1 MSCDAER
8 RWTGTNVK
16 NNMTMTPATL
26 KTVLGYLAVCSV
38 VCNVEF
44 CAFAQQ
50 SRRIPRQVDQSST
63 AVQGI
68 VRNPAGLGL
77 GGAAVRFR
85 NADGREF
92 RATTTGDGVF
102 RILNMIP
109 GPYELIVGR
118 EGFSYFHRPGIE
130 LRGADTLS
138 FEVTLQ
144 EIPTAATGVR
154 EVPLRPELGKRL
166 APFEVEP
173 VQPYGRELPL
183 ASNVQIVAEMAPRT
197 QPPPY
202 DRIFTTVP
210 NRWSDDYPAYGRY
223 SQKGEFPY
231 VVGYWYDP
239 FNRNKLKGDYPIF
252 GKRTFLNMKFFSE
265 TFADGRRIP
274 TPSNVGS
281 ERPDSQNFF
290 GGFKQFAM
298 SETLAFS
305 FDLFRGDAAFRPI
318 DWRVKFTPE
327 VNVNYI
333 KVDERGIV
341 NIDVRKGTTRTDAHL
356 GLQEA
361 FVEVKLKDLGHEY
374 DFVSARAG
382 IQGFNSDFRGFIF
395 SDQEPGLRI
404 FGNFHANR
412 YQYNLAYFAMLE
424 KDSNSGLNRMDFRN
438 QQVWIANLYRQ
449 DFIKRGYTIQFSF
462 HYNKDDPSFRFDENN
477 FLVRPSPIG
486 AVRQHSIRSY
496 YYGLSGDGHLGKLNI
511 THSFYQVLG
520 QDKLN
525 PLAGKKVDIN
535 AQMAAVELSLDK
547 DWIRYRLSFFYA
559 SGDKDPRDGTAR
571 GFDAIFDHPN
581 FAGGI
586 FSLWNREGIRLT
598 GSGVAL
604 VSGDSLLPSL
614 RSSKIQGQSSFVNPG
629 LFLYNAGADI
639 DVTPKLRGFV
649 NLNLVRFA
657 RTEPLELL
665 LFQKPIHA
673 GVGADSG
680 VGVKYRPPLSDNIIL
695 VAGFNTFQPFRG
707 FRDIYVGRLLLS
719 GFVSLRFTF

>member
-1 MSCDAER
+1 
-8 RWTGTNVK
+8 
-16 NNMTMTPATL
+16 MTTIPATL
-26 KTVLGYLAVCSV
+26 KIVLGYLAVCCS
-38 VCNVEF
+38 
-44 CAFAQQ
+44 FAQQ
-50 SRRIPRQVDQSST
+50 SPRIPRQADQTAT

-77 GGAAVRFR
+77 GGAAVQFGI
-85 NADGREF
+85 AGGREY

-102 RILNMIP
+102 RILNVLP
-109 GPYELIVGR
+109 GSYDLSVAMD
-118 EGFSYFHRPGIE
+118 GFQSFRRAGAG
-130 LRGADTLS
+130 LRAGDTLN
-138 FEVTLQ
+138 FEIVLQ
-144 EIPTAATGVR
+144 ENPSGTSGVR
-154 EVPLRPELGKRL
+154 SVPLRPELGQRQ

-173 VQPYGRELPL
+173 VQPLSREIPV
-183 ASNVQIVAEMAPRT
+183 ASNAQIIAEMAPPSL
-197 QPPPY
+197 PPPY
-202 DRIFTTVP
+202 ERIFTAVR
-210 NRWSDDYPAYGRY
+210 NRWADDYPPYSRY
-223 SQKGEFPY
+223 SQKGEFPI
-231 VVGYWYDP
+231 VAGHWYDP

-252 GKRTFLNMKFFSE
+252 GKRTFLNVKLFSE
-265 TFADGRRIP
+265 TFADVRRIP

-281 ERPDSQNFF
+281 ERPDSQEFF

-298 SETLAFS
+298 SETVAFS

-318 DWRVKFTPE
+318 DWRIKFTPE
-327 VNVNYI
+327 VNINYI

-404 FGNFHANR
+404 FGNFHSNR
-412 YQYNLAYFAMLE
+412 YQYNLAYFTMLE
-424 KDSNSGLNRMDFRN
+424 KDSNSGLNRLEYRN

-486 AVRQHSIRSY
+486 AVKQHAIRAY

-520 QDKLN
+520 HDKLN
-525 PLAGKKVDIN
+525 PLAGKRVDIN

-559 SGDKDPRDGTAR
+559 SGDKDPRDGSAR

-604 VSGDSLLPSL
+604 VGADSLLPSL
-614 RSSKIQGQSSFVNPG
+614 RSSKIQGQGSFVNPG

-639 DVTPKLRGFV
+639 DITPKLRGFV
-649 NLNLVRFA
+649 NFNVVRFA

>member
-1 MSCDAER
+1 
-8 RWTGTNVK
+8 
-16 NNMTMTPATL
+16 MTMIPATV
-26 KTVLGYLAVCSV
+26 KFALGLV
-38 VCNVEF
+38 VICN
-44 CAFAQQ
+44 AFAQQ
-50 SRRIPRQVDQSST
+50 SPRIPRQADQT
-63 AVQGI
+63 ATAIQGI

-77 GGAAVRFR
+77 GGAAVQFR
-85 NADGREF
+85 TADGQEY

-102 RILNMIP
+102 RILNVLP
-109 GPYELIVGR
+109 GSYELSVGMD
-118 EGFSYFHRPGIE
+118 GFQSFRRAGGP
-130 LRGADTLS
+130 LRTGDTLNL
-138 FEVTLQ
+138 EVVLQ
-144 EIPTAATGVR
+144 EIPAGKVGVR
-154 EVPLRPELGKRL
+154 EVPLRPELGQRQ

-173 VQPYGRELPL
+173 VEPLGREIPV
-183 ASNVQIVAEMAPRT
+183 ASNAQIVTEMAPPT
-197 QPPPY
+197 LPAPY
-202 DRIFTTVP
+202 DRIFTGVR
-210 NRWSDDYPAYGRY
+210 NRWADDYPAYSRY
-223 SQKGEFPY
+223 GQKGEYPY
-231 VVGYWYDP
+231 VVAHWYDP

-252 GKRTFLNMKFFSE
+252 GKRTFLNVKLFSE
-265 TFADGRRIP
+265 TFADVRRIP

-281 ERPDSQNFF
+281 ENPDSQNFF

-305 FDLFRGDAAFRPI
+305 FDLFHGDAAFRPI
-318 DWRVKFTPE
+318 DWRIKFTPE
-327 VNVNYI
+327 VNVNYL

-341 NIDVRKGTTRTDAHL
+341 NIDVRKGTTRTDAHIA
-356 GLQEA
+356 LQEA

-404 FGNFHANR
+404 FGNFRSNR
-412 YQYNLAYFAMLE
+412 YQYNLAYFTMLE
-424 KDSNSGLNRMDFRN
+424 KDTNSGLNRLDYRN

-462 HYNKDDPSFRFDENN
+462 HYNKDDPSLKFDENN

-486 AVRQHSIRSY
+486 AVKQHSIRAY

-520 QDKLN
+520 HDKLN
-525 PLAGKKVDIN
+525 PLAGKRVDIN

-559 SGDKDPRDGTAR
+559 SGDKDPRDGSAR

-598 GSGVAL
+598 GTGVAL

-614 RSSKIQGQSSFVNPG
+614 RSSKIQGQGSFVNPG

-639 DVTPKLRGFV
+639 DITPKLRGF
-649 NLNLVRFA
+649 LNFNVVRFA

-673 GVGADSG
+673 GLGADSG

>member
-1 MSCDAER
+1 
-8 RWTGTNVK
+8 
-16 NNMTMTPATL
+16 MTMTRTAL
-26 KTVLGYLAVCSV
+26 KIVLGYLAVFSV
-38 VCNVEF
+38 F
-44 CAFAQQ
+44 TGAAAAQQ
-50 SRRIPRQVDQSST
+50 SPRIPRQADQTAT

-77 GGAAVRFR
+77 GGAAVQFGI
-85 NADGREF
+85 AGGREY

-102 RILNMIP
+102 RILNVLP
-109 GPYELIVGR
+109 GSYDLSVAMDGFQPFRRAGAGLRAGATLNFEIV
-118 EGFSYFHRPGIE
+118 
-130 LRGADTLS
+130 
-138 FEVTLQ
+138 LQ
-144 EIPTAATGVR
+144 ENSSGASGVR
-154 EVPLRPELGKRL
+154 SVPLRPELGQRQ
-166 APFEVEP
+166 APFEGEP
-173 VQPYGRELPL
+173 VQPFSREIPV
-183 ASNVQIVAEMAPRT
+183 ASHAQIIEEMAPPSL
-197 QPPPY
+197 PPPY
-202 DRIFTTVP
+202 ERIFTAVR
-210 NRWSDDYPAYGRY
+210 NRWADDYPPYSRY
-223 SQKGEFPY
+223 SQKGEFPI
-231 VVGYWYDP
+231 VAGHWYDP

-252 GKRTFLNMKFFSE
+252 GKRTFLNVKLFSE
-265 TFADGRRIP
+265 TFADLRRIP

-318 DWRVKFTPE
+318 DWRIKFTPT
-327 VNVNYI
+327 VNVNYL

-382 IQGFNSDFRGFIF
+382 IQGFTSDFRGFIF

-404 FGNFHANR
+404 FGNFHSNR
-412 YQYNLAYFAMLE
+412 YQYNLAYFTMLE
-424 KDSNSGLNRMDFRN
+424 KDSNSGLNRLEYRN

-486 AVRQHSIRSY
+486 AVKQHAIRAY
-496 YYGLSGDGHLGKLNI
+496 YYGLSGDGHLGKINI

-520 QDKLN
+520 HDKLN

-559 SGDKDPRDGTAR
+559 SGDKDPRDGSAR

-604 VSGDSLLPSL
+604 VGADSLLPSL

-639 DVTPKLRGFV
+639 DLTPKLRGFV
-649 NLNLVRFA
+649 NFNVVRFA